1 MVNFNLL
8 LTIFL
13 GLYVSRAVFQ
23 YYLNRLNIF
32 HLRLHGS
39 EDLEVLR
46 DFVDQEKVAKIS
58 AYNLETANFSICESL
73 LSQVFFLVILLSGFL
88 PWLVATIS
96 PCQLNSAVSGL
107 IFWGILGIISAL
119 WQIPFSLYEN
129 FVIEFKYGFNTKTL
143 KLWLTDLLKSLLI
156 SLSLGGL
163 LLYLLLSLIN
173 YGGHFWWFWAWII
186 LGLVELLIIFL
197 YPVLIAPWFNKFTPL
212 TDEDLERSIRHLL
225 EKVGLRDKGIFQMD
239 ASKRSRHTN
248 AYFTGLGKSKRIVLF
263 DTLLNAHPKKEILAI
278 LAHEIGH
285 WQKGH
290 LLKQL
295 ILTELISLIGLYL
308 AAKLITWPQLYQ
320 TFGFAEPLP
329 YVGLL
334 LVGALA
340 SPLAYFLQPLGAA
353 ISRKYEREADEFSWK
368 LLGSKEA
375 IINALKRLGV
385 DNLSNLNPHPI
396 YAWFYYSHPP
406 LLERI
411 NYILSK

>member
-8 LTIFL
+8 LAIFL
-13 GLYVSRAVFQ
+13 VLYVSRAVFQ
-23 YYLNRLNIF
+23 FYLNRLNISY
-32 HLRLHGS
+32 LRLHGA
-39 EDLEVLR
+39 EVPDVFRNL
-46 DFVDQEKVAKIS
+46 VDQEKLAKIS
-58 AYNLETANFSICESL
+58 AYNLETANFSIRESL
-73 LSQVFFLVILLSGFL
+73 LGQLFFLVILFSGFL

-96 PCQLNSAVSGL
+96 PLKLNSAVSGL
-107 IFWGILGIISAL
+107 IFWGILGIISTL

-129 FVIEFKYGFNTKTL
+129 FVIEFKYGFNTKTF

-156 SLSLGGL
+156 SFILGGI

-173 YGGHFWWFWAWII
+173 NGGNFWWFWAWII

-197 YPVLIAPWFNKFTPL
+197 YPVLIAPWFNKFNPIS
-212 TDEDLERSIRHLL
+212 DEDLKKSIRCLL
-225 EKVGLRDKGIFQMD
+225 EKTGLRDKGIFRMD

-248 AYFTGLGKSKRIVLF
+248 AYFTGLGKSKRIILF
-263 DTLLNAHPKKEILAI
+263 DTLLNAHPQEEILAI

-285 WQKGH
+285 WKKGH

-295 ILTELISLIGLYL
+295 IITELISLISLYL
-308 AAKLITWPQLYQ
+308 AAKLIAWPQLYQ
-320 TFGFAEPLP
+320 TFGFAEVLP

-334 LVGALA
+334 LVSALA
-340 SPLAYFLQPLGAA
+340 SPLAYFLQPLAAA

-368 LLGSKEA
+368 LLGCKES

-385 DNLSNLNPHPI
+385 DNLNNLNPHPLF
-396 YAWFYYSHPP
+396 AWFYYSHPP

>member
-13 GLYVSRAVFQ
+13 VLFISRAVLQ
-23 YYLNRLNIF
+23 YYLNRLNIS
-32 HLRLHGS
+32 HLRLHGAKVP
-39 EDLEVLR
+39 EVFR
-46 DFVDQEKVAKIS
+46 DFVDQEKLAKIC
-58 AYNLETANFSICESL
+58 AYNLATAKFGIRESL
-73 LSQVFFLVILLSGFL
+73 LSQVFFLLILLSGFL

-96 PCQLNSAVSGL
+96 TLKLNSAVSGL
-107 IFWGILGIISAL
+107 IFWGILGIISTL

-129 FVIEFKYGFNTKTL
+129 FVIEVEYGFNTKTL
-143 KLWLTDLLKSLLI
+143 KLWATDLLKSLLI
-156 SLSLGGL
+156 SFVLGGL

-186 LGLVELLIIFL
+186 LGLVELIIIFL
-197 YPVLIAPWFNKFTPL
+197 YPVLIAPWFNKFTPI
-212 TDEDLERSIRHLL
+212 TDEDLKKSIRDLL
-225 EKVGLRDKGIFQMD
+225 EKTGLREKGIFQMD

-248 AYFTGLGKSKRIVLF
+248 AYFTGLGKSKRIILF
-263 DTLLNAHPKKEILAI
+263 DTLLHAHPKGEILAI

-285 WQKGH
+285 WKKGH

-295 ILTELISLIGLYL
+295 IVTEVISLIGLYL
-308 AAKLITWPQLYQ
+308 AAKFIAWPQLYQ
-320 TFGFAEPLP
+320 TFGFGEPQP

-334 LVGALA
+334 LVGVWA
-340 SPLAYFLQPLGAA
+340 SPLGFFLQPLGAA
-353 ISRKYEREADEFSWK
+353 LSRKYEREADEFSWK

-375 IINALKRLGV
+375 IVNAFKRLGV

-396 YAWFYYSHPP
+396 FAWFYYSHPP
-406 LLERI
+406 LIERI